1 MASQSH
7 PCRRCG
13 GMMIETYAD
22 LLSPSEKGKDEFGW
36 RCINCGDYL
45 DRQVLANRAHELYSE
60 PGYRPGH
67 ALTTGGRQSG
77 RF

>member
-1 MASQSH
+1 
-7 PCRRCG
+7 
-13 GMMIETYAD
+13 MMIETYAD

-67 ALTTGGRQSG
+67 ALTTEGRQSG

>member
-1 MASQSH
+1 
-7 PCRRCG
+7 
-13 GMMIETYAD
+13 MMIETYAD

-60 PGYRPGH
+60 LGYRPGH

>member
-1 MASQSH
+1 
-7 PCRRCG
+7 
-13 GMMIETYAD
+13 MMIETYAD

-60 PGYRPGH
+60 PSYRPGH
-67 ALTTGGRQSG
+67 GLTTDGRQSG